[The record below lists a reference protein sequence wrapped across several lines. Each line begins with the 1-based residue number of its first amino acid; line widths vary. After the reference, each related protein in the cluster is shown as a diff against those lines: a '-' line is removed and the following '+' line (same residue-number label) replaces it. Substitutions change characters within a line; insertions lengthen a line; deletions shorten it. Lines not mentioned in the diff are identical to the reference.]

1 MKVPMIVE
9 EEKTQ
14 TQHDRP
20 TWNSSLVIVDSRVH
34 ASHRHSTH
42 Y

>member
-1 MKVPMIVE
+1 MIVE
-9 EEKTQ
+9 EEEAR

-20 TWNSSLVIVDSRVH
+20 TWNSSLVTVDSGVH
-34 ASHRHSTH
+34 ASHRHSIH